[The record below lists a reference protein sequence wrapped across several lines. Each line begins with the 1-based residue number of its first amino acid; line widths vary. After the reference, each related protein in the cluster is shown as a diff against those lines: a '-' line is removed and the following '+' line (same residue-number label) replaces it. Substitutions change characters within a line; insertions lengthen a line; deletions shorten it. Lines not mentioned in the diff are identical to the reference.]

1 MINQNHVILLSFGKM
16 GDTVGE
22 GTILGDNPAGL
33 CFLLKDLIPMNLF
46 K

>member
-16 GDTVGE
+16 GDIGGE
-22 GTILGDNPAGL
+22 STILGDNPAGQS
-33 CFLLKDLIPMNLF
+33 CWTMNLF